1 MMRNQSV
8 YFPGLNG
15 LRAIAALSVVISHIT
30 LKLDH
35 FGLNPHIFG
44 STTGDKPR
52 GLELAGY
59 GVTIFFVLSGFLITY
74 LLIKEKEAGTISIGK
89 FYLRRILRIWPL
101 YYAYLAIVI
110 IVNVSIGNPLDAGTL
125 LLYIFYAANVP
136 YILSNTLPMVE
147 HYWSL
152 GVEEQFY
159 LFWPWIMK
167 KVDRWIMPV
176 TVGLIV
182 LLIGAR
188 LVIHFVFPN
197 VILERAL
204 QVTRF
209 HSLLIGALAAM
220 LYFRRH
226 ALFLQLTDNKLVQ
239 VLCWLMLG
247 VILVGKFH
255 VASII
260 DDDLVAMMAV
270 CLIMGQVNVRN
281 RVVNLELNA
290 MDFLGK
296 ISYGIYVIHPV
307 LIFLFYR
314 LFPSIPLPSPV
325 SYIVIYVVITAITIL
340 LAWLSYNYFE
350 KYFLKLKS
358 KFVVVKSSASKA
370 QAQASE

>member
-1 MMRNQSV
+1 
-8 YFPGLNG
+8 
-15 LRAIAALSVVISHIT
+15 
-30 LKLDH
+30 
-35 FGLNPHIFG
+35 
-44 STTGDKPR
+44 
-52 GLELAGY
+52 
-59 GVTIFFVLSGFLITY
+59 
-74 LLIKEKEAGTISIGK
+74 
-89 FYLRRILRIWPL
+89 
-101 YYAYLAIVI
+101 
-110 IVNVSIGNPLDAGTL
+110 
-125 LLYIFYAANVP
+125 
-136 YILSNTLPMVE
+136 
-147 HYWSL
+147 
-152 GVEEQFY
+152 
-159 LFWPWIMK
+159 
-167 KVDRWIMPV
+167 
-176 TVGLIV
+176 
-182 LLIGAR
+182 